1 MSLFINTLLGCDS
14 LRRKKYFQWLYHVL
28 RHPMWDALKCEILY
42 IVKWMECHT
51 FTTVL
56 THKTHEVRFIFDVLC
71 VQTLFVNLDSKQEM
85 NGMCIFFSAD
95 LLATIQKAFIPGIV
109 QSQLPLFVIR
119 RSSSYRPGSGSGEEC
134 HGARTWSVR
143 PAHAVMPC
151 LLLQPDHAPHH
162 SKQDGNFL
170 TQSSLLYTHMI
181 GFQQNTQILFQN
193 LLLCVPKYAS
203 ASCWLKIVS
212 VWWYQAVL

>member
-1 MSLFINTLLGCDS
+1 MKLDLFLMYYVCRPCLLTLTQSKNWMACAFSFPRTCLLRYRKLLFQALFSLNCLYLSLGEA
-14 LRRKKYFQWLYHVL
+14 VVT
-28 RHPMWDALKCEILY
+28 ILA
-42 IVKWMECHT
+42 VDLGRSAMELAPGV
-51 FTTVL
+51 F
-56 THKTHEVRFIFDVLC
+56 
-71 VQTLFVNLDSKQEM
+71 VQ
-85 NGMCIFFSAD
+85 
-95 LLATIQKAFIPGIV
+95 P
-109 QSQLPLFVIR
+109 
-119 RSSSYRPGSGSGEEC
+119 
-134 HGARTWSVR
+134 
-143 PAHAVMPC
+143 HAVVPC

-170 TQSSLLYTHMI
+170 AQSSLLYTHMI